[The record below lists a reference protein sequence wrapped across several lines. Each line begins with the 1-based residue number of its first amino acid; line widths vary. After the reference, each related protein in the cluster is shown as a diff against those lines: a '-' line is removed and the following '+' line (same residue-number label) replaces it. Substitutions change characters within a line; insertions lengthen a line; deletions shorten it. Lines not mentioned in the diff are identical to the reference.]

1 MSTTVHTQGTGSTPP
16 AHQAKPKAH
25 DKPAHDTAPADLFA
39 SLLALVGQA
48 PALADATLDA
58 AADGA
63 SDLSQDTTAQNGSG
77 GTDKRGAS
85 LPLSSSPLSLN
96 SNPAPGNTPAL
107 ALAATFTGRPAQARL
122 TLEGFTAVEGRE
134 TLPTQ
139 ALETGPTINAETGK
153 RTGPAPAFAWR
164 NAPGAAQAAQATAT
178 QFGNAPAAMSWQRV
192 QSLAPD
198 STLSAPGGLTAP
210 RATVALDER
219 FMPQLLRTTDSTI
232 GPSHGA
238 VAGLDDGNA
247 DAPSALSPSGTS
259 LRQGGDGLGTSAPG
273 TVVAG
278 AGEAAGLGGSGDG
291 SASQGQASPDQ
302 PDAQHPATQA
312 DEPTEIGHWGTGALR
327 HASLRV
333 GEDAATA
340 IDIQL
345 KVQGQQVDV
354 NFTTNHPEARDA
366 LREQATAALSELLQQ
381 SGLGLGGVSVGGQG
395 QSRDPSREQAPG
407 PSTVQLGQARRAG
420 QEAEGTA
427 PARPRT
433 DGNRPLDVFA

>member
-48 PALADATLDA
+48 PALADA

-63 SDLSQDTTAQNGSG
+63 TDLSQDTTAPNGSG
-77 GTDKRGAS
+77 GTDKRGTLLFAGA
-85 LPLSSSPLSLN
+85 PLSSASTLL
-96 SNPAPGNTPAL
+96 PGNTSPVAL
-107 ALAATFTGRPAQARL
+107 SATLTGRQAEPRL
-122 TLEGFTAVEGRE
+122 TLEGFTEVEGRE
-134 TLPTQ
+134 TLPTH
-139 ALETGPTINAETGK
+139 ALETGPAINAETGK
-153 RTGPAPAFAWR
+153 RNGHAPAFAWR
-164 NAPGAAQAAQATAT
+164 NAPGSAQAAQATAT
-178 QFGNAPAAMSWQRV
+178 QIGNAPGAMSWQRV

-198 STLSAPGGLTAP
+198 STLSAPGGLMAP

-219 FMPQLLRTTDSTI
+219 FAPQLQRSQNDIAGPALGMATDIDPNSGESTL
-232 GPSHGA
+232 
-238 VAGLDDGNA
+238 GLTPA
-247 DAPSALSPSGTS
+247 GTS
-259 LRQGGDGLGTSAPG
+259 QRPGGEGLGTTAPG

-278 AGEAAGLGGSGDG
+278 AGDAGGLGSNTGD
-291 SASQGQASPDQ
+291 ANAQQGQSTPDQ
-302 PDAQHPATQA
+302 ADAQNPAGMG

-354 NFTTNHPEARDA
+354 NFTTDNPEARDA

-420 QEAEGTA
+420 HEAEGTA